1 MFENLDV
8 FRTAMQLARHAGLQQ
23 AISAQNI
30 ANADTPG
37 YRALEIPRFA
47 DTLNQAMTTQR
58 ATRPEHLNGQREAT
72 LPEPGERRG
81 SIDPNGNT
89 VSLESEMVTASGAAR
104 AQNRAL
110 SIYRSKLN
118 ILRASLG
125 R

>member
-58 ATRPEHLNGQREAT
+58 ATRPEHLKEVT
-72 LPEPGERRG
+72 
-81 SIDPNGNT
+81 NT
-89 VSLESEMVTASGAAR
+89 
-104 AQNRAL
+104 
-110 SIYRSKLN
+110 
-118 ILRASLG
+118 
-125 R
+125 